1 MDMQKAP
8 SQNIKSNKEIN
19 EEYEEYQE
27 DVTTYLS
34 WHAHG
39 RPYKKRSLEYYTNAF
54 LIMLS
59 VEIILFLFSQYIQ
72 MLVVFSLAFLA
83 FALAV
88 VPPHMAYYRISDEG
102 IRIEDYFYIWD
113 ELYDFYF
120 MRHNGMDVLHVRT
133 KAYMPGELTIVLG
146 DLTTNQV
153 KSILIH
159 FLPYREY
166 VRPTFTEKAGDWLEK
181 NFPLERSA
189 VK

>member
-1 MDMQKAP
+1 MDAKKAP
-8 SQNIKSNKEIN
+8 QQKTQNADDFQ
-19 EEYEEYQE
+19 EEYSEYPE

-34 WHAHG
+34 WHAYG

-59 VEIILFLFSQYIQ
+59 VEIILFLFAQYVQ

-88 VPPHMAYYRISDEG
+88 VPPHMAYYKVSDEG

-120 MRHNGMDVLHVRT
+120 MRHNGMDVLHIRT

-146 DLTTNQV
+146 DMPVDQV

-166 VRPTFTEKAGDWLEK
+166 VKPTFTEKAGDWLEK
-181 NFPLERSA
+181 NFPLERST